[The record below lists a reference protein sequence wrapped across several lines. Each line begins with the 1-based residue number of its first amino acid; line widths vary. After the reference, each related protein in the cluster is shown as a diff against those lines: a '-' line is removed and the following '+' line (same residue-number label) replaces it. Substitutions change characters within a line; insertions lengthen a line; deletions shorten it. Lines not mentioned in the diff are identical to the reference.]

1 MQFINAHNVKYTPD
15 KFLSYND
22 VLLLPHRSDLT
33 SRNDAKIDLST
44 KFTSNINLNTP
55 ILSANMDTISEAD
68 MVLAMASHGG
78 FGILHRFYND
88 KERFRA
94 DVEKIVTKYS
104 GIAFSIGTNPDDLSI
119 VNDITKIYEKAQIVV
134 CVDVANGH
142 LRKSLDQISK
152 LRKTFGSRI
161 QIIGGNVCTPQGV
174 MDLVS
179 HGVDA
184 VKIGI
189 GGGSLCS
196 TRLVTGH
203 GMPMLTSII
212 QARQTINALQSN
224 VAIIA
229 DGGIKTSGD
238 IVKAL
243 AAGADSVMVGGLLA
257 ATVETPGPRYIKTS
271 SFNGLWKYEEL
282 DLVNNTEEAYKE
294 FNFIQYKK
302 YRGQSSKDF
311 MDSIEKVNVA
321 PEGEHTYLPCR
332 GPVGDILKNL
342 IGGIRSGM
350 TYTGAK
356 NLHELSEKALFIEI
370 GQHGY
375 IEGTPHGV

>member
-1 MQFINAHNVKYTPD
+1 MEPLNFINAHNVKYTPD

-22 VLLLPHRSDLT
+22 VLLVPHRSDLE
-33 SRNDAKIDLST
+33 SRNDSRINLSS
-44 KFTSNINLNTP
+44 KFTSNIMLNTP
-55 ILSANMDTISEAD
+55 ILSANMDTVTEGD
-68 MVLAMASHGG
+68 MVLAMAEQGA
-78 FGILHRFYND
+78 FGILHRFYKNYE
-88 KERFRA
+88 KFQH
-94 DVEKIVTKYS
+94 DVDRIIAKY
-104 GIAFSIGTNPDDLSI
+104 GVVAFSIGTNPDEITTVNSI
-119 VNDITKIYEKAQIVV
+119 VSAYEKARIVV

-142 LRKSLDQISK
+142 LSKSLDQIK
-152 LRKTFGSRI
+152 RLRKSFSNRI
-161 QIIGGNVCTPQGV
+161 QIIGGNVCTPQAV
-174 MDLVS
+174 LDLV
-179 HGVDA
+179 HAGVDA
-184 VKIGI
+184 VKVGI

-243 AAGADSVMVGGLLA
+243 AAGADTVMIGGLLA
-257 ATVETPGPRYIKTS
+257 ATDETPGAKYFPVNDRYLHESNLSTTIEQNLI
-271 SFNGLWKYEEL
+271 F
-282 DLVNNTEEAYKE
+282 
-294 FNFIQYKK
+294 YKK
-302 YRGQSSKDF
+302 YRGQASQDF
-311 MDSIEKVNVA
+311 MDSIEKINVA
-321 PEGEHTYLPCR
+321 PEGEHTYIPCK
-332 GPVGDILKNL
+332 GPVKAILQNL

-350 TYTGAK
+350 TYSGAK
-356 NLHELSEKALFIEI
+356 NLHELSERAVFIEI